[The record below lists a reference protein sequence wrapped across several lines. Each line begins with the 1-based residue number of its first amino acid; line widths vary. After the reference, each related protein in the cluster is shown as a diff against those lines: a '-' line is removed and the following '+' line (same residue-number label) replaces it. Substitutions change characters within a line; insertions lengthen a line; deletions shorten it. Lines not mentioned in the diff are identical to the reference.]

1 MLRRTPRIAIP
12 ALAVALLL
20 PAGAI
25 AQDPDTFTV
34 TILHTNDTHAHHEPN
49 AAGDGGAAR
58 QAAVVNQ
65 IRAEGGNVVL
75 LDAGDRF
82 TGTLFH
88 QQYRGQ
94 DSVQIMNAIGY
105 DAMTLGNHEFD
116 DGDQVLADFIDGV
129 HFPVVN
135 ANIDVTGSAILDG
148 KVKPTAILEV
158 GGEQIGII
166 GLTTAD
172 TPTISS
178 PGKGLV
184 FDADYAAVTQKAV
197 DDLTAQGVDKIVL
210 VTHIGLDKDKEVAA
224 ATRGVDLIV
233 GGHSHSLLSN
243 AYQASVAEYPVVVN
257 DLDGA
262 PVSIVQAGEYDQ
274 YLGRIDVTFDAAG
287 VVTDA
292 AGDTILLSRFITPDP
307 TVDGIVK
314 TLAAPIEELKQ
325 TPVGESAVF
334 LVGDRAVCRV
344 QECNLG
350 NFVTDAMRAATGAQ
364 IAITNGGGIRSNVPV
379 GAETPAD
386 VTLPAPITVTLGDV
400 LTVFPFGNLVSTF
413 KLTGANVIA
422 SLENGVSLV
431 EEGSGRFPQVSGI
444 HYTWDGSKP
453 AGSRIVSVEVVAED
467 GTTSPID
474 PAAIYTIV
482 SNDFMRK
489 GGDGYE
495 AFATNAIDPYDFG
508 KPLDQVLQE
517 AIKAGSP
524 IAPMVEGRI
533 TRVDAP

>member
-1 MLRRTPRIAIP
+1 MQRRYLIP
-12 ALAVALLL
+12 VLALALLV
-20 PAGAI
+20 PGAAV
-25 AQDPDTFTV
+25 AQDEEETFSL
-34 TILHTNDTHAHHEPN
+34 TILHTNDTHSHHEPN

-65 IRAEGGNVVL
+65 IRAEGGNLLL

-105 DAMTLGNHEFD
+105 DGMTLGNHEFD
-116 DGDQVLADFIDGV
+116 DGDEVLADFVDGV
-129 HFPVVN
+129 EFPVVT
-135 ANIDVTGSAILDG
+135 ANVDFSGSPELAGKVPPSAVIDVA
-148 KVKPTAILEV
+148 
-158 GGEQIGII
+158 GEQVGII
-166 GLTTAD
+166 GLVTAD

-178 PGKGLV
+178 PGEGLT
-184 FDADYAAVTQKAV
+184 FDADYAAVTQAVV
-197 DDLTAQGVDKIVL
+197 DDLTAQGVDKIIL

-224 ATRGVDLIV
+224 GTRGVDLIV

-274 YLGRIDVTFDAAG
+274 YLGRVDVTFDAAG
-287 VVTDA
+287 VVTEA

-307 TVDGIVK
+307 EVAGIIE

-325 TPVGESAVF
+325 TPVGETNVF

-344 QECNLG
+344 AECNLG
-350 NFVTDAMRAATGAQ
+350 NFVTDAMRAETGAQ

-386 VTLPAPITVTLGDV
+386 VALPAPLQVTLGDV

-413 KLTGANVIA
+413 SLTGADVVA
-422 SLENGVSLV
+422 ALENGVSLV
-431 EEGSGRFPQVSGI
+431 EEGAGRFPQVSGI
-444 HYTWDGSKP
+444 RYSWDGSKP
-453 AGSRIVSVEVVAED
+453 TGSRLVSVEVLGTD
-467 GTTSPID
+467 GTYTPID
-474 PAAIYTIV
+474 PAATYTLV
-482 SNDFMRK
+482 SNDFMRR

-495 AFATNAIDPYDFG
+495 VFATNAVDPYDFG

-517 AIKAGSP
+517 YIAANSP

-533 TRVDAP
+533 TRVDAQ